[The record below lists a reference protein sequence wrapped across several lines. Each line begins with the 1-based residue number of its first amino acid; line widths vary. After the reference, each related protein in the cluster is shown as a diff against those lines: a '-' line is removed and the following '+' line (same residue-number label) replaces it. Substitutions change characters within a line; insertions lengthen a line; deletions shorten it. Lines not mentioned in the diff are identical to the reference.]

1 MFTIDL
7 LKGQGIPIKSR
18 PGGMAISGVSIAVPL
33 IIATIMFSSYV
44 RNRII
49 ISIQKRGITSFKT
62 RTEKLS
68 DVINQHKSL
77 EKEKSLYNSCLS
89 ELRSSI
95 SRHTQWSPILVTIV
109 QNVPDQVI
117 LTGLEVK
124 RRFIRRKIPQTC
136 GELAESKDDS
146 KKQVEGPRSAGTHIN
161 VPVSTL
167 TLTVVAVPQSD
178 CDQAVRDF
186 RQRLLNSD
194 LLGPKLENIN
204 VSQDSDTFDGQ
215 NVVSYQIDCLFKP
228 AL

>member
-18 PGGMAISGVSIAVPL
+18 PPGVAISGVSIAVPL

-49 ISIQKRGITSFKT
+49 ISIQKRGIASFKT

-77 EKEKSLYNSCLS
+77 EKQKSLYNSCLS

-109 QNVPDQVI
+109 QNLPDQVI

-124 RRFIRRKIPQTC
+124 QRFIRRKIPQ
-136 GELAESKDDS
+136 KDDS
-146 KKQVEGPRSAGTHIN
+146 KKQVDIS
-161 VPVSTL
+161 VPASTL
-167 TLTVVAVPQSD
+167 TMTVAAVPQSD